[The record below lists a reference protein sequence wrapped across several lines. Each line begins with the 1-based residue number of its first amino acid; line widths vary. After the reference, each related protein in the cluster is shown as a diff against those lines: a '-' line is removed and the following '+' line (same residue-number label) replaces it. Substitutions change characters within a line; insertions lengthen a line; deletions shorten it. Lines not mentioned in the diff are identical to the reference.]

1 MAVSTRKKKVVRKVK
16 STAGEPDLSN
26 GLELSGEQF
35 YRAKS
40 HALDYYR
47 MEHKS
52 SDFKKWT
59 MEYVSQ
65 SEKWSEKKSI
75 ILKNKESEFNSTL
88 GGLCR
93 ILNKG
98 APDLHPGQ
106 QEYIDRMP
114 GLSGQA
120 TPMSSFIDK
129 TLDKL
134 YESGKT
140 VVEEKKQEEEE
151 ETKRKA
157 PVISIQERIRQQAL
171 LACERIEDWLETWTK
186 DPDNF
191 KPKSFNFT
199 KHFLD
204 FKVSQAHARKIIDMY
219 TPEINEFEELVN
231 PPTKAQLSK
240 MTEIERDY
248 AEQLKEG
255 YSHINKKQAQLY
267 LEGLKTLVGACMLV
281 IDTSKAQRKP
291 RKRIRSV
298 EKIVSKLKY
307 KINDDKFQL
316 ASISPTEI
324 IGASELWVFNIKNR
338 KLGRYMAKNPD
349 PLGTRREG
357 SGLGVKGTTIQG
369 FHEETSIQKTLRKPE
384 VTLEEFKKAG
394 KIKLRKFLD
403 DIATTDT
410 KLNGRINSD
419 TIILKAID

>member
-1 MAVSTRKKKVVRKVK
+1 MAVATRKKKVVRKVK

-40 HALDYYR
+40 EALSYYR
-47 MEHKS
+47 LEHKS

-75 ILKNKESEFNSTL
+75 ISKNKESEFNSTL

-93 ILNKG
+93 MLNKG
-98 APDLHPGQ
+98 APDLHPGT
-106 QEYIDRMP
+106 QEYIDRMA
-114 GLSGQA
+114 GLTGQA
-120 TPMSSFIDK
+120 TPMSTFIDK

-140 VVEEKKQEEEE
+140 VVEEKEEEE
-151 ETKRKA
+151 KETKRKA

-171 LACERIEDWLETWTK
+171 LACERIDDWLDTWRE

-219 TPEINEFEELVN
+219 SPEINEFEELVN

-240 MTEIERDY
+240 MTELERDW
-248 AEQLKEG
+248 ADQLKEG
-255 YSHINKKQAQLY
+255 YSHLSKKQAQLY

-291 RKRIRSV
+291 RKRVRSV

-324 IGASELWVFNIKNR
+324 IGASELWVFNTKNR

-357 SGLGVKGTTIQG
+357 SGLSVKGTTIQG

-384 VTLEEFKKAG
+384 DTLGEFKKAG

-403 DIATTDT
+403 EIATTDT

-419 TIILKAID
+419 TIILKTID

>member
-1 MAVSTRKKKVVRKVK
+1 MAVATRKKKVVRKVK

-40 HALDYYR
+40 EALSYYR
-47 MEHKS
+47 LEHKS

-75 ILKNKESEFNSTL
+75 ISKNKESEFNSTL

-93 ILNKG
+93 MLNKG
-98 APDLHPGQ
+98 APDLHPGT
-106 QEYIDRMP
+106 QEYIDRMA
-114 GLSGQA
+114 GLTGQA
-120 TPMSSFIDK
+120 TPMSTFIDK

-140 VVEEKKQEEEE
+140 VVEEKEEEE
-151 ETKRKA
+151 KETKRKA

-171 LACERIEDWLETWTK
+171 LACERIDDWLDTWRE

-219 TPEINEFEELVN
+219 SPEINEFEELVN

-240 MTEIERDY
+240 MTELERDW
-248 AEQLKEG
+248 ADQLKEG
-255 YSHINKKQAQLY
+255 YSHLSKKQAQLY

-291 RKRIRSV
+291 RKRVRSV

-357 SGLGVKGTTIQG
+357 SGLSVKGTTIQG

-384 VTLEEFKKAG
+384 DTLGEFKKAG

-403 DIATTDT
+403 EIATTDT

-419 TIILKAID
+419 TIILKTID

>member
-1 MAVSTRKKKVVRKVK
+1 
-16 STAGEPDLSN
+16 
-26 GLELSGEQF
+26 
-35 YRAKS
+35 
-40 HALDYYR
+40 
-47 MEHKS
+47 
-52 SDFKKWT
+52 
-59 MEYVSQ
+59 
-65 SEKWSEKKSI
+65 
-75 ILKNKESEFNSTL
+75 
-88 GGLCR
+88 
-93 ILNKG
+93 
-98 APDLHPGQ
+98 
-106 QEYIDRMP
+106 
-114 GLSGQA
+114 
-120 TPMSSFIDK
+120 MSSFIDK

-140 VVEEKKQEEEE
+140 VIEEKAEEEKE
-151 ETKRKA
+151 NKRKA

-171 LACERIEDWLETWTK
+171 LACERIDDWLDTWRD

-219 TPEINEFEELVN
+219 SPEIAEFEELVS

-240 MTEIERDY
+240 MTELERDW

-255 YSHINKKQAQLY
+255 YSHLNKKQAQLY

-291 RKRIRSV
+291 RKRVRSV

-307 KINDDKFQL
+307 KVNDDKFQL

-357 SGLGVKGTTIQG
+357 SGLSVKGTTIQG

>member
-1 MAVSTRKKKVVRKVK
+1 MAVATRKKKVVRKVK

-47 MEHKS
+47 LEHKS
-52 SDFKKWT
+52 TDFKKWT
-59 MEYVSQ
+59 MDYVSQ

-75 ILKNKESEFNSTL
+75 IAKNKESEFNSTL

-98 APDLHPGQ
+98 APDLHPGT

-114 GLSGQA
+114 GLGGEA
-120 TPMSSFIDK
+120 KPMSSFIDK

-140 VVEEKKQEEEE
+140 VIEEKAEEEKE
-151 ETKRKA
+151 NKRKA

-171 LACERIEDWLETWTK
+171 LACERIDDWLDTWRD

-219 TPEINEFEELVN
+219 SPEIAEFEELVS

-240 MTEIERDY
+240 MTELERDW

-255 YSHINKKQAQLY
+255 YSHLNKKQAQLY

-291 RKRIRSV
+291 RKRVRSV

-307 KINDDKFQL
+307 KVNDDKFQL

-357 SGLGVKGTTIQG
+357 SGLSVKGTTIQG

>member
-1 MAVSTRKKKVVRKVK
+1 MAVATRKKKVVRKVK

-40 HALDYYR
+40 EALSYYR
-47 MEHKS
+47 LEHKS

-75 ILKNKESEFNSTL
+75 ISKNKESEFNSTL

-93 ILNKG
+93 MLNKG
-98 APDLHPGQ
+98 APDLHPGT
-106 QEYIDRMP
+106 QEYIDRMA
-114 GLSGQA
+114 GLTGQA
-120 TPMSSFIDK
+120 TPMSTFIDK

-140 VVEEKKQEEEE
+140 VVEEKEEEE
-151 ETKRKA
+151 KETKRKA

-171 LACERIEDWLETWTK
+171 LACERIDDWLDTWRE

-219 TPEINEFEELVN
+219 SPEINEFEELVN

-240 MTEIERDY
+240 MTELERDW
-248 AEQLKEG
+248 ADQLKEG
-255 YSHINKKQAQLY
+255 YSHLSKKQAQLY

-291 RKRIRSV
+291 RKRVRSV

-324 IGASELWVFNIKNR
+324 IGASELWVFNTKNR

-357 SGLGVKGTTIQG
+357 SGLSVKGTTIQG

-384 VTLEEFKKAG
+384 DTLGEFKKAG

-403 DIATTDT
+403 EIATTDT

>member
-1 MAVSTRKKKVVRKVK
+1 MAVATRKKKVVSKVK

-47 MEHKS
+47 LEHKS
-52 SDFKKWT
+52 TDFKKWT
-59 MEYVSQ
+59 MDYVSQ

-75 ILKNKESEFNSTL
+75 IAKNKESEFNSTL

-98 APDLHPGQ
+98 APDLHPGT

-114 GLSGQA
+114 GLGGEA
-120 TPMSSFIDK
+120 KPMSSFIDK

-140 VVEEKKQEEEE
+140 VIEEKAEEEE
-151 ETKRKA
+151 KENKRKA

-171 LACERIEDWLETWTK
+171 LACERIDDWLDTWRD

-219 TPEINEFEELVN
+219 SPEIAEFEELVS

-240 MTEIERDY
+240 MTELERDW

-255 YSHINKKQAQLY
+255 YSHLNKKQAQLY

-291 RKRIRSV
+291 RKRVRSV

-324 IGASELWVFNIKNR
+324 IGASELWVFNTKNR

-357 SGLGVKGTTIQG
+357 SGLSVKGTTIQG